1 MSTSNN
7 QIFALNPLSLVFL
20 SGFITQLFISL
31 CCIDPNTGYSENY
44 VVKKNTDIRMNKW
57 QICFYEICKK
67 LFNDSSSIVTDEEE
81 DETAIVTSTESN
93 VFGNTERFNPYLVH
107 STLLIIYSTAILNS
121 VTNSTVGP
129 KTLTKVDQW
138 FESIIASI
146 LNSDLWSQFSTE
158 NKNQLR
164 ILMIQ
169 HSNLKKQ
176 YKTINDDDEYAHF
189 SPRLLFIRSMSLI
202 IIHQTECMT
211 EFFTEWARLNAFV
224 VKDLFNIDSYMNEL
238 HSYNMNE
245 LHVSTKTP
253 EFCNFPYIHVL
264 DAVTLFQS
272 WDRNAQK
279 SKCVPVCNIYLQ
291 IVFQI
296 KTKTEK
302 YLFNQS
308 RQSVSCFDD
317 DDGSYQS
324 FIHILIDV
332 EEKIKKLEGKM
343 SNCEKVSKSYAKKRQ
358 KKTPGIGEGEKWT
371 CPFIFPLDVIPEED
385 PLDDIPDEDCYAN

>member
-31 CCIDPNTGYSENY
+31 CCIDPNTGYTENN

-57 QICFYEICKK
+57 QICFYTICKK

-81 DETAIVTSTESN
+81 DEAAIVTETESN

-121 VTNSTVGP
+121 VTNSTLGP
-129 KTLTKVDQW
+129 KTLTKVDEW
-138 FESIIASI
+138 FESIIASVF
-146 LNSDLWSQFSTE
+146 NSDLWSQFTIE

-164 ILMIQ
+164 TLIIQ
-169 HSNLKKQ
+169 HSNMKKQ
-176 YKTINDDDEYAHF
+176 YKTTNDDDEYAHF

-211 EFFTEWARLNAFV
+211 EFFTEWARLNAFL
-224 VKDLFNIDSYMNEL
+224 VKDLFKIDSYTNEL
-238 HSYNMNE
+238 HD
-245 LHVSTKTP
+245 STKTK
-253 EFCNFPYIHVL
+253 EFSNFPYIHVL
-264 DAVTLFQS
+264 DVEKLFLS
-272 WDRNAQK
+272 WDRDAQK

-291 IVFQI
+291 IVVQI

-302 YLFNQS
+302 YLFNQL
-308 RQSVSCFDD
+308 RQGVSCLDD
-317 DDGSYQS
+317 DDESYQS
-324 FIHILIDV
+324 FIQILIDV

-343 SNCEKVSKSYAKKRQ
+343 SNCEKQSKYYSKKRQ
-358 KKTPGIGEGEKWT
+358 KKTSGNVEGEKWT

-385 PLDDIPDEDCYAN
+385 PLDDIPEEDCYAN